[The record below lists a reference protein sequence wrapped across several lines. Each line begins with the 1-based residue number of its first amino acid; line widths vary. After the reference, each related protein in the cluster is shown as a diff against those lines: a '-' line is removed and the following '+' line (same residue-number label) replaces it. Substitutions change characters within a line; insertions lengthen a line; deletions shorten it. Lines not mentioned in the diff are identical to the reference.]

1 MQNSPHHILKQYWG
15 YDQFRPLQEEIIM
28 SVLEGKDTLAL
39 LPTGGGK
46 SICFQVPALCK
57 EGTCLVISPLIAL
70 MKDQVSNL
78 RKVGVSAAAI
88 FSGMSYKDIDIT
100 LDNAAHGH
108 YKFLYVSPE
117 RLKTELMQERLKRM
131 NINLIAVDEAHCIS
145 QWGYDFRPSYLEIAS
160 IREWVPDTRVIA
172 LTATATPEVV
182 EDIQERLL
190 FKSKN
195 VFEQSF
201 ERKNLAYA
209 VLQDEGK
216 EEKLLDILK
225 KVPGTAI
232 VYVRSRRRTKELA
245 WVLGRNKISADYYHA
260 GLSPEE
266 REKKQEAWKEG
277 KTRVM
282 ISTNAFGMGIDK
294 ANVRLVVHTD
304 LPESLEAYFQ
314 EAGRAGRDGQKAYA
328 VLLYDQNDR
337 KRLEKNYKNA
347 FPPIA
352 DVKSVYQALG
362 SYFQLATGA
371 GEGNSYDFDVIDF
384 SKNYQFEPLKT
395 FNCLKILEQSGW
407 IVLTEAIF
415 IPSTLKILVSK
426 EKLYDYQIR
435 NPKMEIIL
443 KSILRSYQGAFM
455 HFIKIREKQLAKFL
469 KIPVDELI
477 KALELLQQ
485 ESILQYNPQKD
496 QPQIIFVRERANTG
510 NLDIDQ
516 KLYNFRKKQHKKRM
530 EIAIQYAEKPICR
543 SKQLLAWF
551 GQKDAHQCGIC
562 DVCTGR
568 TKTDLEQEDFERYRQ
583 KIEIMLNREHLSL
596 EEIVESFNP
605 RREAAVLKSIEY
617 LMDEGFIE
625 KDNGKLKWK
634 FSD

>member
-131 NINLIAVDEAHCIS
+131 NINLLAVDEAHCIS

-160 IREWVPDTRVIA
+160 IREWVPDTPVIA
-172 LTATATPEVV
+172 LTATATLEVV

>member
-46 SICFQVPALCK
+46 SICFQVPALCN

-70 MKDQVSNL
+70 MKDQVANL
-78 RKVGVSAAAI
+78 RKVGISAAAI
-88 FSGMSYKDIDIT
+88 FSGMPYKDIDIT

-131 NINLIAVDEAHCIS
+131 NINLLAVDEAHCIS

-160 IREWVPDTRVIA
+160 IREWIPDTPVIA

-182 EDIQERLL
+182 EDIQEKLL
-190 FKSKN
+190 FKSQK

-277 KTRVM
+277 KIRVM

-337 KRLEKNYKNA
+337 KRLEQNYKNA

-352 DVKSVYQALG
+352 EVKSVYQALG

-469 KIPVDELI
+469 KIPVNQLV

-485 ESILQYNPQKD
+485 EGILQYNPQKD
-496 QPQIIFVRERANTG
+496 QPQIIFVRERANAG
-510 NLDIDQ
+510 NLDIDE
-516 KLYNFRKKQHKKRM
+516 KLYHFRKKQHKERM

-568 TKTDLEQEDFERYRQ
+568 TKTDLEEEDFERYRQ

-596 EEIVESFNP
+596 EDIVESFNP
-605 RREAAVLKSIEY
+605 RRAAAVLKSIEY

-625 KDNGKLKWK
+625 KEGDKFKWK
-634 FSD
+634 Y